1 MKKWIGIAL
10 LCASGAASAAGNTN
24 AAVPTRIDV
33 ERGNGFMI
41 FGEFGNA
48 GGCTIG
54 NQIYVRISHPQ
65 YKELY
70 ATALAAFAGKFKLQA
85 YIHGCETVSWYA
97 IPSTT
102 YNIMEPGGAMYLT
115 D

>member
-41 FGEFGNA
+41 YGDFGNPGSCVVA
-48 GGCTIG
+48 DRIF
-54 NQIYVRISHPQ
+54 VRINHPQ

-70 ATALAAFAGKFKLQA
+70 ATALAAFAGKYKLAA
-85 YIHGCETVSWYA
+85 YVYGCDSNTWYA
-97 IPSTT
+97 VASTT
-102 YNIMEPGGAMYLT
+102 FNIVEPSSALYLT
-115 D
+115 E